1 MKQFLLKSVLMMGL
15 LFATAFFAKAQKFG
29 DNLGNHTATKDL
41 QMAGKSIFNAEGI
54 AIGTATISNGSV
66 ALQIGSANKAILISS
81 VTANT
86 DIATP
91 VNGMIVYNN
100 TDNKFYLYQNGAWV
114 TFALSLKASTDGI
127 ESVSNANGYTLTQV
141 GQETVLKLAPAD
153 ATNPGVVT
161 AIDQTFGGNKTF
173 NGNVSV
179 ATGASLNVVD
189 GATTLGGTL
198 SVAKDV
204 TVGSASVPANSI
216 LNGALSVNGQSTLAG
231 AVTGASTPT
240 SAIKIVNPVDVS
252 ASDVQSYLVV
262 DADGNV
268 KRGASSNASLAK
280 YQIPVP
286 LGTSAAFDPE
296 GNSGVEFTLNINEIK
311 VNDAIVVNFAAA
323 DRAKFAGLTILS
335 ATASA
340 DGTVK
345 VNIADFRNPAV
356 AGYTVPDIDS
366 ANLIVTK
373 YNAAN
378 VVLAVTPRP

>member
-1 MKQFLLKSVLMMGL
+1 MKQFLLKSVLSAVL
-15 LFATAFFAKAQKFG
+15 LFVTVFFARAQKFG
-29 DNLGNHTATKDL
+29 DNLGNHIANKDL
-41 QMAGKSIFNAEGI
+41 QMSGKSIFNADGI
-54 AIGTATISNGSV
+54 AIGSATITNGSV
-66 ALQIGSANKAILISS
+66 ALQIGSANKAILLSS
-81 VTANT
+81 VNANT

-91 VNGMIVYNN
+91 VNGMVIYNN

-114 TFALSLKASTDGI
+114 TFALALRASTDGI
-127 ESVSNANGYTLTQV
+127 ESSSNANGYTLTQV

-161 AIDQTFGGNKTF
+161 ANDQTFGGNKTF
-173 NGNVSV
+173 NGNVNLS
-179 ATGASLNVVD
+179 TGAGLNVAD
-189 GATTLGGTL
+189 GAAALGGTL

-204 TVGSASVPANSI
+204 TVGSPSTPANTV
-216 LNGALSVNGQSTLAG
+216 LNGALSVSGQSTLAG
-231 AVTGASTPT
+231 AITGASTPT

-268 KRGASSNASLAK
+268 KRGASSNASLTK
-280 YQIPVP
+280 YQISVP
-286 LGTSAAFDPE
+286 TGASAAFDPE
-296 GNSGVEFTLNINEIK
+296 GNSGIDVTLNINEIK

-335 ATASA
+335 AIAVA
-340 DGTVK
+340 DGR
-345 VNIADFRNPAV
+345 VNVTIADFRNPAV
-356 AGYTVPDIDS
+356 TGYTAPSIDN

-378 VVLAVTPRP
+378 VVVASTH